1 MNLLQSVN
9 AGVSLFQ
16 NNREEGIDM
25 NVISSFPNGK
35 QNVPTSYFSNPMY
48 SITPGTRVLCL
59 YRVST
64 DKQLYFT
71 DKNDADIPMQRI
83 ACQHFC
89 EKMGW
94 TIVCELQEEGISG
107 YKVRAEQRDK
117 IQLIKDYAKQK
128 RFDILLVFMFD
139 RLGRIADET
148 PFLVEWFVKNGI
160 RVWSTQ
166 EGEQRFDSHTDKLTN
181 YIRFWQ
187 ADGESEKTS
196 IRTSN
201 SMGILT
207 EQGCFTGGKCPYGYS
222 LVRQGRTNKRKQD
235 VYDLVVCEEEA
246 LIIQLMFDLAYY
258 QGYGA
263 QRIANHLREN
273 GFKNRLGRNWHPSTI
288 QGIMRNILY
297 TGILRSG
304 ERRSPVIESLR
315 IVEDD
320 VFNGVQK
327 MLEERSRAHQ
337 STRSIPLN
345 TRGES
350 LLAGNIFC
358 GHCGSRLCI
367 TTSGKGKPRAD
378 GTETRRTRYSC
389 QTKTRTHEN
398 CNGQTGYT
406 VQKVDTI
413 VETILLNRFRLLR
426 KLDREEVLNT
436 RYRREL
442 QTKQALVKK
451 TENEYSKALDSL
463 QKLKDE
469 IVESLSGNSA
479 FSPEL
484 FSSAIQTQEQRCAEL
499 REALAEAVQAVEDI
513 MAENNGFDDQFDC
526 LLDWANAFGNANP
539 SARKMIVSRMIERVD
554 VYRNYRIIIK
564 FQADIGQ
571 LLDTLAP
578 PSIQSVCTHG

>member
-1 MNLLQSVN
+1 MN
-9 AGVSLFQ
+9 
-16 NNREEGIDM
+16 M
-25 NVISSFPNGK
+25 ISSFPNRSF
-35 QNVPTSYFSNPMY
+35 NESHTPFSTPIL
-48 SITPGTRVLCL
+48 STTPGTRVLCL

-83 ACQHFC
+83 ACQRFC
-89 EKMGW
+89 EQMGW

-222 LVRQGRTNKRKQD
+222 LVKQGRTNKRKQD

-246 LIIQLMFDLAYY
+246 LIVQLVFDLAFY

-263 QRIANHLREN
+263 QRIANHLRDN
-273 GFKNRLGRNWHPSTI
+273 GFKNRVGKNWHPSTI

-304 ERRSPVIESLR
+304 EHHSPVIDSLR
-315 IVEDD
+315 IIEDD

-327 MLEERSRAHQ
+327 MLQARSQEHQ
-337 STRSIPLN
+337 N
-345 TRGES
+345 TRTVPLHTRGDS

-367 TTSGKGKPRAD
+367 TTSGKGRPRAD
-378 GTETRRTRYSC
+378 GTETRRSRYSC

-398 CNGQTGYT
+398 CTGQTGYT
-406 VQKVDTI
+406 VQKVDII
-413 VETILLNRFRLLR
+413 VETIIRNRFRR
-426 KLDREEVLNT
+426 IRRLDRDEILNA

-442 QTKQALVKK
+442 QIQKNLATK
-451 TENEYSKALDSL
+451 TRNDYNKACEELER
-463 QKLKDE
+463 LKDE
-469 IVESLSGNSA
+469 IVKAIIGNSA
-479 FSPEL
+479 FSPEIL
-484 FSSAIQTQEQRCAEL
+484 NSAIQTQEKRCAEL
-499 REALAEAVQAVEDI
+499 QMALAEAENAVKDI
-513 MAENNGFDDQFDC
+513 MDENRDFDGVFDN
-526 LLDWANAFGNANP
+526 LLDWANAFDSASP

-554 VYRNYRIIIK
+554 VFRNYRINIK
-564 FQADIGQ
+564 FHADISQ
-571 LLDTLAP
+571 LLD
-578 PSIQSVCTHG
+578 SIDPI